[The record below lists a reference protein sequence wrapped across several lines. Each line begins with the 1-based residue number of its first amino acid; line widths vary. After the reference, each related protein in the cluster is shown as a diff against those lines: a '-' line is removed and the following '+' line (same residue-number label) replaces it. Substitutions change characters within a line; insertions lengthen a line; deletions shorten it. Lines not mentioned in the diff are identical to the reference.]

1 MKRMDLN
8 KNWVITVDESE
19 FSGDLPF
26 DVTASA
32 ARDYACALGELNG
45 YHPAARAVFTKSL
58 PKVTGCDATL
68 VVSGACGYGDVVLN
82 GEIVGKIKGY
92 APVEIDVTDKLGA
105 AKNTLEIAL
114 VSAPGMSDKYK
125 GLGIAGGVE
134 LVTANDLDIE
144 CGSLFVTT
152 DVVGDKTYADVH
164 FTVKNMGEAK
174 KLVLECVVLNARGKR
189 AGKKQRKIYARA
201 NTVKD
206 YVVRVRIAK
215 PYCWTPHDPYMYS
228 VQAAVHYGEEDITA
242 TTRFGLVTRALN
254 TIRGLYIN
262 GKFDQL
268 YGAYVSHADAL
279 MGGVSNY
286 SNEVRRL
293 SALKA
298 VGYNAVRFAECPCD
312 ATLDALD
319 DIGMYAYV
327 DLFATLGAGKAPL
340 DGHIFA
346 DGTPSAF
353 IPATVASVKKLRV
366 HPCVT
371 LYGVADD
378 VPECYNRNN
387 GHAVI
392 AAIANAIRALDD
404 SRPVTV
410 SAHEEVPTARE
421 LEDAG
426 IRRHFDSE
434 AAMINAARE
443 KDLFDNLTAGAF
455 EAVDICGFNYLYPL
469 YDSEANERGRYIVG
483 SRTSA
488 DKAFESIEEAEKT
501 LRIIG
506 DFGECGIDY
515 PGGGKMN
522 EQLCTLGDLDAL
534 CDPKPQSVLKSIML
548 GNRNVAYITVLDPDT
563 EEPVHMWNW
572 PRYLGQ
578 AVTVKVYT
586 SGDVVA
592 LYLDG
597 RLIGRKLAGKINRH
611 IATFKTDYYP
621 GTLEAVSYYKGVECA
636 RATLKSA
643 SSPKT
648 IRLSTPSKNLYLG
661 RGDVGFVHVEV
672 CDRDG
677 NPVPYAMRTLTAA
690 VTGGELIGFINA
702 DPMLRKSEADCC
714 PAFEGKAMCAVKPDP
729 SEDKMTV
736 KITGEGLLASKVTF
750 KIKD

>member
-1 MKRMDLN
+1 MDLD
-8 KNWVITVDESE
+8 KNWLVAVDESS
-19 FSGDLPF
+19 FSVDLPF
-26 DVTASA
+26 DATATA
-32 ARDYACALGELNG
+32 ARDYSCAFGELNG
-45 YHPAARAVFTKSL
+45 YHPAAKATFTKSL
-58 PKVTGCDATL
+58 PKISEGEATL
-68 VVSGACGYGDVVLN
+68 VISGACGYGDVILN
-82 GEIVGKIKGY
+82 GETVGKIKSY
-92 APVEIDVTDKLGA
+92 APVEIDLTDKLNS
-105 AKNTLEIAL
+105 AKNTLVISL
-114 VSAPGMSDKYK
+114 VSVPGMSDKYM
-125 GLGIAGGVE
+125 GLGIAGGVRLLTE
-134 LVTANDLDIE
+134 KDLDITA
-144 CGSLFVTT
+144 GSLFVTT
-152 DVVGDKTYADVH
+152 ETVGDKTYADVH
-164 FTVKNMGEAK
+164 FTVKNIGEAK
-174 KLVLECVVLNARGKR
+174 KLVLECTAFNARGKR

-206 YVVRVRIAK
+206 YTVRIRIAK
-215 PYCWTPHDPYMYS
+215 PYEWTPLDPYMYS
-228 VQAAVHYGEEDITA
+228 VQAAIIYGEEDISA
-242 TTRFGLVTRALN
+242 STRFGLVTRELN

-262 GKFDQL
+262 GKFEQL

-279 MGGVSNY
+279 IGAVSNY

-293 SALKA
+293 SALKEL
-298 VGYNAVRFAECPCD
+298 GYNAVRFTECPCD

-346 DGTPSAF
+346 DGVDCF
-353 IPATVASVKKLRV
+353 IPATVASIKKLRV
-366 HPCVT
+366 HPSVT

-392 AAIANAIRALDD
+392 AAIADEIRNLDV
-404 SRPVTV
+404 SRPITV
-410 SAHEEVPTARE
+410 SAREEVPTARE

-426 IRRHFDSE
+426 IRRHFDTE
-434 AAMINAARE
+434 AAMKNAARE
-443 KDLFDNLTAGAF
+443 KDLFDTLTAGAF

-469 YDSEANERGRYIVG
+469 YEVEASKRGRYIVG

-488 DKAFESIEEAEKT
+488 DKAFDSLEETEKT

-515 PGGGKMN
+515 PGGGKVN
-522 EQLCTLGDLDAL
+522 EQLCTLGDLDAI
-534 CDPKPQSVLKSIML
+534 CEPKPQGVLKSIML
-548 GNRNVAYITVLDPDT
+548 GCRNVAYITVLDPDT
-563 EEPVHMWNW
+563 EKPVHMWNW

-578 AVTVKVYT
+578 TVTVNVYT

-611 IATFKTDYYP
+611 IATFKTEYYP
-621 GTLEAVSYYKGVECA
+621 GTLEAVSYYKGMECA

-643 SSPKT
+643 ASPKT
-648 IRLSTPSKNLYLG
+648 VKISTPSKNLYLS
-661 RGDVGFVHVEV
+661 RGDIGFVRVEV

-677 NPVPYAMRTLTAA
+677 NPVPFAMRTLNAT

-702 DPMLRKSEADCC
+702 DPMLRKSEPDSC
-714 PAFEGKAMCAVKPDP
+714 PAFEGKTLCAVKPDS

-736 KITGEGLLASKVTF
+736 KISGEGLLASKVTF